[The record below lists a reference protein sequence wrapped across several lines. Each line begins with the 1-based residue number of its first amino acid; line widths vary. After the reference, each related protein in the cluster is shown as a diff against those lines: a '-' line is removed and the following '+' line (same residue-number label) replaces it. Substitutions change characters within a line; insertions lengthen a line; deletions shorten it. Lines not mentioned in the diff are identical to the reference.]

1 MIDRNSKGLDQDWE
15 ESNAAFTCPVCKKV
29 FIVTALFHQD
39 GGSTQIPCDKSSG

>member
-29 FIVTALFHQD
+29 FIVTALF
-39 GGSTQIPCDKSSG
+39 SSGRRVYPNPMR